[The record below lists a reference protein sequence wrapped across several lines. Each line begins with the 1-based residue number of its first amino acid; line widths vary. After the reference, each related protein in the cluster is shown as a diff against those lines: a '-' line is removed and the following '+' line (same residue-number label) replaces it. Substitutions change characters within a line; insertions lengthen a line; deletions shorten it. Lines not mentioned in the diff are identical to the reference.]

1 MELVVRGRNF
11 QVPSEL
17 QHYVESKAKRF
28 ERHLRHR
35 GAEVMVELFHT
46 QSKKADQRSVV
57 EMTLRVNGTL
67 LRSQEKA
74 ADFYVAVDE
83 AADVLDRQIE
93 RYKGKL
99 YGLHKSG
106 AAARVGLARRVETAP
121 VEADDTGASAII
133 RDKRFTVDALDAEE
147 AAERM
152 ELLGHDFFVF
162 LNTATDRLGIVY
174 RRKDEGYGLLDPQL
188 P

>member
-17 QHYVESKAKRF
+17 QQYVENKAKRF
-28 ERHLRHR
+28 ERHLNHR
-35 GAEVMVELFHT
+35 GAEVMVELFHK
-46 QSKKADQRSVV
+46 QSKKAGQRLVV
-57 EMTLRVNGTL
+57 EMTLRVNGAL

-99 YGLHKSG
+99 YGLHKAG
-106 AAARVGLARRVETAP
+106 AAARAGIARRGETGP
-121 VEADDTGASAII
+121 GEADDTGMSAII
-133 RDKRFTVDALDAEE
+133 RDKRFTVEAMDAEE
-147 AAERM
+147 AVERM

-162 LNTATDRLGIVY
+162 LNDATDRLGIVY
-174 RRKDEGYGLLDPQL
+174 RRKDEGYGLLDPEL